1 MIIYSYD
8 SYMIMNYH
16 IIMDF
21 MEWLSYDM
29 IIDSED
35 GHMIISYYTIMDF
48 MR

>member
-1 MIIYSYD
+1 MIIYSND

-35 GHMIISYYTIMDF
+35 GHMIINSQIITDLMG
-48 MR
+48 